1 MSSVFQELD
10 GLAPQGYYEEQLD
23 RIRNRGSSISNNFQG
38 GAPSMQG
45 GNAGDIGDWMDFYNR
60 QKSVIWDGRGN
71 QIGFNHGYGREE
83 RWDPQQPGDD
93 KWISDE
99 ELERIRYEPTPEA
112 PIGVRPPDVDP
123 NRDTS
128 RDIDMGPIPMPG
140 IDDQRPSPTDEGW
153 QGQRPSPTD
162 EQIRFGWQ
170 GRRPGPTD
178 EGWDSQS
185 PRRGQIENILR
196 EGYQNILGRDADAE
210 GLKYWT
216 DQVMANPDERG
227 YGRAIQDAMDNIN
240 RSEESINRT
249 NYSEGDRYS
258 KEMLDR
264 RRQIINR
271 EDYINRSGDDNR
283 PLNPRNYWNDPK
295 GSRDGYGGR
304 IGADPDS
311 MFTMDFQD
319 QDQDGIDDRHQRGPG
334 QPYISWEDSTPE
346 ERGKGGRKPGGRD
359 SRIGPPPGGWRDD
372 EGVGALPDRGRGYLT
387 SRVKG
392 MYEDLLGR
400 EADQEGLNYWVD
412 QALDNPDPWNMEDG
426 VGPAKYT
433 QALDDIK
440 RSIQASDEY
449 KQRPPVIKDQD
460 PVGPTPP
467 GWRDDPE
474 KWHIDKSPFPPGWC
488 PTPDMKIL
496 LSDKSQK
503 PAGEL
508 KVGDEVRTAHEEDFT
523 IGNYKVS
530 RVELVDSPIV
540 QLNFEGKGI
549 TCSPTHQFYSET
561 DDKWI
566 TAADLKEGD
575 RVALEDGEVALIG
588 RQRMPDGKVVSITVD
603 DAHTYF
609 CEGFL
614 CHNKTLAPE
623 AHPDHPDYDPNDP
636 RNIARSPSEVTTPRR
651 RGTDIIDVPFDP
663 DRARGFDPDAARGLP
678 DREVADEVIRRRSR
692 RRPPHGDPIGPGRPD
707 PVNPNQDAIEQFYR
721 TELGRDADR
730 EGMDYWMGRVKDGM
744 SLDDIKKSFQQSEE
758 AKKRRTR
765 IDESNPPR
773 VVPFGGQPHAA
784 GPGTRREASIEP
796 AVAYRGGRTPSR
808 EEHESNLQELRDTED
823 DWRGPLER
831 YGTQRNKADENLGRS
846 VPRTPDREKRA
857 AKKRAE
863 VQQEQ
868 SAQRAAQE
876 SVGRSRRESIS
887 RPTPTRPK
895 PSVEP
900 APSRPVKQDTGSF
913 LDSVYQ
919 KELGRAADK
928 GGKDYWAKEI
938 SSGRQT
944 RDQVVANIR
953 RSSEYQ
959 GRNK

>member
-38 GAPSMQG
+38 GVPSMQG
-45 GNAGDIGDWMDFYNR
+45 SNAGDIGDWMDFYNR
-60 QKSVIWDGRGN
+60 QKSIIWDGRGN

-112 PIGVRPPDVDP
+112 PIGVRSPDVDP

-128 RDIDMGPIPMPG
+128 RDIDMGPIPMPR
-140 IDDQRPSPTDEGW
+140 IDDQRPGPTDEGW
-153 QGQRPSPTD
+153 QGQPPRS
-162 EQIRFGWQ
+162 I
-170 GRRPGPTD
+170 D
-178 EGWDSQS
+178 EGWNSKGPGTS
-185 PRRGQIENILR
+185 STRGQIENILR

-216 DQVMANPDERG
+216 DQVMANPNERG

-249 NYSEGDRYS
+249 NYAEGDRYS
-258 KEMLDR
+258 KDELDR

-271 EDYINRSGDDNR
+271 EDYINRDDSR
-283 PLNPRNYWNDPK
+283 SLDPKNYWNKPIR
-295 GSRDGYGGR
+295 SRDGYGSR
-304 IGADPDS
+304 IGMDPDLPV
-311 MFTMDFQD
+311 TMDFQD
-319 QDQDGIDDRHQRGPG
+319 QDGDGTDDRNQRGPG

-346 ERGKGGRKPGGRD
+346 ERGKGGRTPGGRD

-372 EGVGALPDRGRGYLT
+372 PGVGALPDRGRGYLT

-412 QALDNPDPWNMEDG
+412 QALENPDPWKMEDG

-433 QALDDIK
+433 QALDDIR
-440 RSIQASDEY
+440 RSIKASDEY
-449 KQRPPVIKDQD
+449 KQRPPVIKDED
-460 PVGPTPP
+460 PVGPMPP
-467 GWRDDPE
+467 GWRDDPRRDDP
-474 KWHIDKSPFPPGWC
+474 WKSPFPPGWC

-540 QLNFEGKGI
+540 QLNFEGKSI

-566 TAADLKEGD
+566 TAEDLKEGD

-614 CHNKTLAPE
+614 CHNKTLAPD

-636 RNIARSPSEVTTPRR
+636 RNIEREGRRPPRWRGDDQFGPGRPSPKPLPHPR
-651 RGTDIIDVPFDP
+651 P
-663 DRARGFDPDAARGLP
+663 
-678 DREVADEVIRRRSR
+678 
-692 RRPPHGDPIGPGRPD
+692 RPPHGDPIGPGRPDPISPGRPDPIGPGRPD

-721 TELGRDADR
+721 TELGRDSDR

-758 AKKRRTR
+758 AKKRRTER
-765 IDESNPPR
+765 IPEDEFEPPR

-796 AVAYRGGRTPSR
+796 AVVYRGGRTPSR
-808 EEHESNLQELRDTED
+808 EEHERNLQELRDTED

-831 YGTQRNKADENLGRS
+831 YGTQRNTAEENLGRS
-846 VPRTPDREKRA
+846 IPATPQREKRA

-895 PSVEP
+895 TSVEP

>member
-10 GLAPQGYYEEQLD
+10 GLAPQGYYEDQLD

-38 GAPSMQG
+38 GVPSMQG

-60 QKSVIWDGRGN
+60 QKSVIWDGQGN
-71 QIGFNHGYGREE
+71 QIGFNHGYGKEE

-99 ELERIRYEPTPEA
+99 EMERIRYDTPQEK

-128 RDIDMGPIPMPG
+128 RDIDMGPIPMPI

-153 QGQRPSPTD
+153 NSQGPGTSPS
-162 EQIRFGWQ
+162 
-170 GRRPGPTD
+170 
-178 EGWDSQS
+178 
-185 PRRGQIENILR
+185 RGQIENILR
-196 EGYQNILGRDADAE
+196 EGYQNVLGRDADAE

-258 KEMLDR
+258 KDELDR

-271 EDYINRSGDDNR
+271 EDYINRDDSR
-283 PLNPRNYWNDPK
+283 SFDSKNYWNTIRRETPPIDKNLPGYRGDGWNMGRVAPEYWTDEEK
-295 GSRDGYGGR
+295 RRNPNPGYGGR
-304 IGADPDS
+304 IGMDPDLAV
-311 MFTMDFQD
+311 TMDFQD
-319 QDQDGIDDRHQRGPG
+319 QDGDGTDDRNQRGPG

-372 EGVGALPDRGRGYLT
+372 PGVGAVADRGKGYLT

-392 MYEDLLGR
+392 MYENLLGR
-400 EADQEGLNYWVD
+400 EADQEGLNYWVN
-412 QALDNPDPWNMEDG
+412 QALENPDPWDEEKDG
-426 VGPAKYT
+426 LVGPTKYT
-433 QALDDIK
+433 QALDDIE

-449 KQRPPVIKDQD
+449 KQRPPVIKEQD
-460 PVGPTPP
+460 PP
-467 GWRDDPE
+467 GWRDDPRRDDP
-474 KWHIDKSPFPPGWC
+474 WKSPFPPGWC

-540 QLNFEGKGI
+540 QLNFEGKSI

-566 TAADLKEGD
+566 TAEDLKEGD

-636 RNIARSPSEVTTPRR
+636 RN
-651 RGTDIIDVPFDP
+651 DVP
-663 DRARGFDPDAARGLP
+663 FDPDAARGLP
-678 DREVADEVIRRRSR
+678 DIDAARGLPDREVIDEWMRRRPR

-707 PVNPNQDAIEQFYR
+707 PIGPGRPDPGNPNQDAIEQFYR

-730 EGMDYWMGRVKDGM
+730 EGMDYWMGRAKDGM
-744 SLDDIKKSFQQSEE
+744 SLDEIKKSFQQSEE

-846 VPRTPDREKRA
+846 IPATPQREKRA

-887 RPTPTRPK
+887 QPTPTRPK
-895 PSVEP
+895 PSAEP

-913 LDSVYQ
+913 LDNVYQ
-919 KELGRAADK
+919 KELGRAADQ

>member
-38 GAPSMQG
+38 GVPSMQG
-45 GNAGDIGDWMDFYNR
+45 GNSGNIGDWMDFYNR
-60 QKSVIWDGRGN
+60 QKSIIWDGRGN

-99 ELERIRYEPTPEA
+99 EMERIRYETPQDQ
-112 PIGVRPPDVDP
+112 PIGVRTPDVDP

-128 RDIDMGPIPMPG
+128 RDVEMGPTPMPG
-140 IDDQRPSPTDEGW
+140 IDDRRMPRPTDEGW
-153 QGQRPSPTD
+153 QGQRP
-162 EQIRFGWQ
+162 R
-170 GRRPGPTD
+170 PTD
-178 EGWDSQS
+178 EGWGGQP
-185 PRRGQIENILR
+185 PRSIDEGWTSKGPGTSSTRGKIENILNR
-196 EGYQNILGRDADAE
+196 AYQDVLGRDADAE

-216 DQVMANPDERG
+216 DQVMANPGEDGR
-227 YGRAIQDAMDNIN
+227 YGRALQDAMDNIN
-240 RSEESINRT
+240 RSEESINRN
-249 NYSEGDRYS
+249 NYREDSPYNKRW
-258 KEMLDR
+258 LDTR
-264 RRQIINR
+264 RGIINTD
-271 EDYINRSGDDNR
+271 EYINRGEDVRRREDQAAQARTINWKAAEDAGLDMSNNR
-283 PLNPRNYWNDPK
+283 AIGGSNLSSPDLKFLK
-295 GSRDGYGGR
+295 GSRDGYGSR

-319 QDQDGIDDRHQRGPG
+319 QDGDGTDDRHQRGPG

-346 ERGKGGRKPGGRD
+346 ERGKGGRTPGGRD

-372 EGVGALPDRGRGYLT
+372 PGVGALPDRGRGYLT

-412 QALDNPDPWNMEDG
+412 QALENPDPWNMEDG

-440 RSIQASDEY
+440 RGIQASDEY
-449 KQRPPVIKDQD
+449 KQRPPVIKDED
-460 PVGPTPP
+460 PVGPRPP
-467 GWRDDPE
+467 KDHPW
-474 KWHIDKSPFPPGWC
+474 KSPFPPGWC

-508 KVGDEVRTAHEEDFT
+508 EVGDEVRTAHEEDFT

-614 CHNKTLAPE
+614 CHNKTIAP
-623 AHPDHPDYDPNDP
+623 
-636 RNIARSPSEVTTPRR
+636 
-651 RGTDIIDVPFDP
+651 
-663 DRARGFDPDAARGLP
+663 
-678 DREVADEVIRRRSR
+678 
-692 RRPPHGDPIGPGRPD
+692 PPMHEDPIGPGRPD

-758 AKKRRTR
+758 AKKRRLVNKFTDG
-765 IDESNPPR
+765 IPEDEFDPPR
-773 VVPFGGQPHAA
+773 LVPFGGETFLEHGGQPHAA

-808 EEHESNLQELRDTED
+808 EEHERNLQELRDTED

-895 PSVEP
+895 TSVEP